1 MESRTTGFRHTR
13 PLPLGNICKLITQ
26 RPFPVAE
33 DGFLGVASRGRSGGT
48 VVQSSAAAGVHLG
61 QETLSTFHCSKPLF
75 MTTQKHTTVEITFEN
90 YACALYTLLKCV
102 CLAIPSSL

>member
-1 MESRTTGFRHTR
+1 MASDTEVLFLRETFA
-13 PLPLGNICKLITQ
+13 KLITQ

-48 VVQSSAAAGVHLG
+48 VVQSGAAAEVRLG
-61 QETLSTFHCSKPLF
+61 QETLSAFHCSKPLF
-75 MTTQKHTTVEITFEN
+75 MATQKHTTVEITFEN